1 MRALMANRHNFEQ
14 HLAAND
20 LLLMPPIPPSIGF
33 MDWTR
38 HGELMDLGLRYG
50 REEMIRLRLE
60 AHSLLDNV
68 SKTET

>member
-38 HGELMDLGLRYG
+38 HGELMELGLRYG
-50 REEMIRLRLE
+50 REEMERLRQE
-60 AHSLLDNV
+60 AHALLDTV
-68 SKTET
+68 STAQT